1 MKTSVKLLKDSDP
14 DEFNQTVNELQS
26 VVSFT
31 LIVVNMIPGLW
42 LDFCRKKWNTETRTT
57 GEMVG
62 IASSYIICGILMSVA
77 SILKKRPKTVLDVLI
92 KNSLIFQRLT
102 DIQLTRKFVTQL
114 TWRFGAISLRGTF
127 KRYEYF

>member
-1 MKTSVKLLKDSDP
+1 MVKLLKDSDP

-42 LDFCRKKWNTETRTT
+42 LDFCRKRWNTETRTT

-62 IASSYIICGILMSVA
+62 IASSYIICGILMSAA
-77 SILKKRPKTVLDVLI
+77 SVLKKRPKIVEV
-92 KNSLIFQRLT
+92 F
-102 DIQLTRKFVTQL
+102 
-114 TWRFGAISLRGTF
+114 
-127 KRYEYF
+127 

>member
-77 SILKKRPKTVLDVLI
+77 SILKKRPKNVLDVLI

-102 DIQLTRKFVTQL
+102 DIQLTKKVRYTTDVAL
-114 TWRFGAISLRGTF
+114 WRHFAPRNF
-127 KRYEYF
+127 

>member
-42 LDFCRKKWNTETRTT
+42 LDFCRKRWNTETRTT

-77 SILKKRPKTVLDVLI
+77 SILKKRPKTFLDVLI

-102 DIQLTRKFVTQL
+102 LP
-114 TWRFGAISLRGTF
+114 LRS
-127 KRYEYF
+127 